1 MKCWNCGSKHAEM
14 TYTDYWVDYDRVSDE
29 RMSLEMKNFKEKHSG
44 LGSVRP
50 RYFCKECFDN
60 RNKSLRETRTEYAK
74 LKKRLMLER
83 AVRMFEK
90 QTNDIYDYK
99 DIIDDMTEYVE
110 ENPDKFDSSHEMLA
124 AIVLVDNAIKAKMQ
138 YKIDKYRVDFYLP
151 DYKIVLEIDG
161 DLHKNNLYRDNQRD
175 IKIREILGNDW
186 EIVRISTKYIE
197 QNASALVDA
206 MIAVKKEKQKLRK
219 QHHGYLPE
227 WYSAR
232 NKAQRTRSMKVGDDH
247 LFDVD

>member
-1 MKCWNCGSKHAEM
+1 MKCWNCGSEHAEM
-14 TYTDYWVDYDRVSDE
+14 TYTDYWFDERISDE
-29 RMSLEMKNFKEKHSG
+29 RLSLEMKKFNEERHG
-44 LGSVRP
+44 LGSARQ
-50 RYFCKECFDN
+50 RYFCKECFN
-60 RNKSLRETRTEYAK
+60 KRNKALRETRNAYAK
-74 LKKRLMLER
+74 LKKKLMLER
-83 AVRMFEK
+83 AIRMFEK
-90 QTNDIYDYK
+90 QNINVYDYK
-99 DIIDDMTEYVE
+99 DIIDEMTEYVE
-110 ENPDKFDSSHEMLA
+110 EYPDKFDSSHEMLA